1 IKSKKGDNMKS
12 SKFNGFIFLLLA
24 FTSAC
29 SPVRVFLEKDELS
42 SVKEKEYKTFMV
54 ESENPG
60 KNVYGSPELE
70 ASLQELLIQGLEQRG
85 FELDINEPD
94 LIVRYN
100 TILSQNQ
107 KEINNMAHDPWGW
120 GMYNPWMWRTP
131 YPYRYGYGMPKVEK
145 YNLGEIV
152 LDFVDPQKDG
162 EILRIS
168 AVGEETKETQKSK
181 NIRVAVAR
189 ILTEFS
195 KMINS

>member
-1 IKSKKGDNMKS
+1 MKNY
-12 SKFNGFIFLLLA
+12 KVYGFLFLLLA
-24 FTSAC
+24 SAC
-29 SPVRVFLEKDELS
+29 SPVRVFLENEELS

-70 ASLQELLIQGLEQRG
+70 ASLQRLLIEGLEQRG

-107 KEINNMAHDPWGW
+107 KEINTMPHSPWGW

-131 YPYRYGYGMPKVEK
+131 YPYGYGYGRVKTEK

-152 LDFVDPQKDG
+152 LDFVDPQKEG
-162 EILRIS
+162 EILSIS
-168 AVGEETKETQKSK
+168 AVGEVTKEKQKAK
-181 NIRVAVAR
+181 NIRVSVDR